1 MPNSDVRQT
10 GEKTPVQSAF
20 KSTGSSGPPRFT
32 RGGKDLMTTAT
43 TSGALEH
50 SPLQPEGSAENPH
63 EFLGKELASLLE
75 GTCSPGK
82 EISDFNPTTAN
93 FESKVIQQQSGFP
106 AFQLNQIIINN
117 YKEEKD
123 SVPHRAGK
131 ATDTQSD
138 AYLFP
143 DGGWVCSECQNYNF

>member
-1 MPNSDVRQT
+1 
-10 GEKTPVQSAF
+10 
-20 KSTGSSGPPRFT
+20 
-32 RGGKDLMTTAT
+32 MTTAT
-43 TSGALEH
+43 TSGALES
-50 SPLQPEGSAENPH
+50 SPQQPEGSAENPH

-75 GTCSPGK
+75 GTCSPSK

-117 YKEEKD
+117 YKEERDTAQQK
-123 SVPHRAGK
+123 SGK
-131 ATDTQSD
+131 GTSD
-138 AYLFP
+138 AQADSYLFP